1 MKKKYFINANII
13 DPHNSLNEMGG
24 LIIDENGKIEAIGKK
39 VNTNNIPTREKII
52 NLNGK
57 YIFPGLVDMR
67 VFVGEPG
74 YEYKE
79 NFRTLSEAALSG
91 GVTSVVTMPNT
102 NPVIDNVSIV
112 DFLRLRGKDKS
123 KINIF
128 PTAALT
134 IGTVGENM
142 TEFGLL
148 QSKGIIGFTDG
159 VKTIQN
165 PRIMNRIMNSA
176 SDLKSLIIQHA
187 EDAELSKDGMI
198 NDGII
203 ATKLGLQGIPISAEL
218 LIIERDLTLL
228 EYNNCRYHISQISS
242 ANSVDIIRER
252 KSKIDF
258 SCGVSINNL
267 SLNENDIGDFKTFLK
282 LSPPLRTETDRN
294 ALVQGLNDETI
305 EILVNQSLLQAEMGC
320 DVLAPSDMMDGRIG
334 KIRKALDKNKY
345 QSVQILSYAA
355 KYASSFY
362 GPFRDAVG
370 SKGALKGDKK
380 TYQMDYRNSDESL
393 REVALDIK
401 EGADMVMVK
410 PGMPYLDIIR
420 SIKDKFKLPVLAY
433 QVSGEYSLIENAIRK
448 KMINK
453 DAVYESLVAFKRAG
467 ANAIVS
473 YYADRLDKII

>member
-13 DPHNSLNEMGG
+13 DPHNSLNEIGG
-24 LIIDENGKIEAIGKK
+24 IIVGENGKIEAVGKK
-39 VNTNNIPTREKII
+39 VNTNNIPSREKVID
-52 NLNGK
+52 LNGK
-57 YIFPGLVDMR
+57 YIFPGIVDMR

-112 DFLRLRGKDKS
+112 DFLKRRGRDKS
-123 KINIF
+123 KINIY

-134 IGTVGENM
+134 VKAEGENM

-228 EYNNCRYHISQISS
+228 EYNSCRYHISQISS
-242 ANSVDIIRER
+242 ANSVDRIRER
-252 KSKIDF
+252 KNKVNF

-305 EILVNQSLLQAEMGC
+305 DVIVSDHKPEDEENKRLTFAQAETGASGIETLLSLSLELYHNGSVDLETIIKALTSKPAEILKINKGNLS
-320 DVLAPSDMMDGRIG
+320 IG
-334 KIRKALDKNKY
+334 NDADFCIVDINKPWVVRKEKLISKSKNTP
-345 QSVQILSYAA
+345 IE
-355 KYASSFY
+355 
-362 GPFRDAVG
+362 
-370 SKGALKGDKK
+370 DKK
-380 TYQMDYRNSDESL
+380 LQGKVISTFVNGEEL
-393 REVALDIK
+393 
-401 EGADMVMVK
+401 
-410 PGMPYLDIIR
+410 
-420 SIKDKFKLPVLAY
+420 FK
-433 QVSGEYSLIENAIRK
+433 SE
-448 KMINK
+448 
-453 DAVYESLVAFKRAG
+453 
-467 ANAIVS
+467 
-473 YYADRLDKII
+473 

>member
-13 DPHNSLNEMGG
+13 DPHNSLNEIGG
-24 LIIDENGKIEAIGKK
+24 IIIGENGKIEAVGKK
-39 VNTNNIPTREKII
+39 VNTNNIPSREKVID
-52 NLNGK
+52 LNGK
-57 YIFPGLVDMR
+57 YIFPGIVDMR

-102 NPVIDNVSIV
+102 NPIIDNVSIV
-112 DFLRLRGKDKS
+112 DFLKRRGRDKS
-123 KINIF
+123 KINIY

-134 IGTVGENM
+134 VKAEGENM

-203 ATKLGLQGIPISAEL
+203 ATKLGLEGIPISAEL

-228 EYNNCRYHISQISS
+228 EYNSCRYHISQISS

-252 KSKIDF
+252 RNKVNF

-305 EILVNQSLLQAEMGC
+305 DVIVSDHKPEDEENKRLTFAQAETGASGIETLLPLSLELYHNGSVELETIIKALTSKPAEILKINKGNLS
-320 DVLAPSDMMDGRIG
+320 IG
-334 KIRKALDKNKY
+334 NDADFCIVDINKPWVVRKEKLISKSKNTP
-345 QSVQILSYAA
+345 IE
-355 KYASSFY
+355 
-362 GPFRDAVG
+362 
-370 SKGALKGDKK
+370 DKK
-380 TYQMDYRNSDESL
+380 LQGKVISTFVNGEEL
-393 REVALDIK
+393 
-401 EGADMVMVK
+401 
-410 PGMPYLDIIR
+410 
-420 SIKDKFKLPVLAY
+420 FK
-433 QVSGEYSLIENAIRK
+433 SE
-448 KMINK
+448 
-453 DAVYESLVAFKRAG
+453 
-467 ANAIVS
+467 
-473 YYADRLDKII
+473 

>member
-13 DPHNSLNEMGG
+13 DPHNSLNEIGG
-24 LIIDENGKIEAIGKK
+24 IIIGENGKIEAVGKK
-39 VNTNNIPTREKII
+39 VNTNNIPSREKVID
-52 NLNGK
+52 LNGK
-57 YIFPGLVDMR
+57 YIFPGIVDMR

-112 DFLRLRGKDKS
+112 DFLKRRGRDKS
-123 KINIF
+123 KINIY

-134 IGTVGENM
+134 VKAEGENM

-228 EYNNCRYHISQISS
+228 EYNSCRYHISQISS

-252 KSKIDF
+252 KNKVNF

-305 EILVNQSLLQAEMGC
+305 DVIVSDHKPEDEENKRLTFAQAETGASGIETLLPLSLELYHNGSVDLETIIKALTSKPAEIL
-320 DVLAPSDMMDGRIG
+320 
-334 KIRKALDKNKY
+334 KINKGNLSPGNNADFCIVDINKPWVVRKEKLISKSKNTP
-345 QSVQILSYAA
+345 IE
-355 KYASSFY
+355 
-362 GPFRDAVG
+362 
-370 SKGALKGDKK
+370 DKK
-380 TYQMDYRNSDESL
+380 IQGKVISTFVNGEEL
-393 REVALDIK
+393 
-401 EGADMVMVK
+401 
-410 PGMPYLDIIR
+410 
-420 SIKDKFKLPVLAY
+420 FK
-433 QVSGEYSLIENAIRK
+433 SE
-448 KMINK
+448 
-453 DAVYESLVAFKRAG
+453 
-467 ANAIVS
+467 
-473 YYADRLDKII
+473 

>member
-13 DPHNSLNEMGG
+13 DPHNSLNEIGG
-24 LIIDENGKIEAIGKK
+24 IIIGENGKIEAVGKK
-39 VNTNNIPTREKII
+39 VNTNNIPSREKVID
-52 NLNGK
+52 LNGK
-57 YIFPGLVDMR
+57 YIFPGIVDMR

-112 DFLRLRGKDKS
+112 DFLKRRGRDKS
-123 KINIF
+123 KINIY

-134 IGTVGENM
+134 AKAEGENM

-228 EYNNCRYHISQISS
+228 EYNSCRYHISQISS

-252 KSKIDF
+252 KNKVNF

-305 EILVNQSLLQAEMGC
+305 DVIVSDHKPEDEENKRLTFAQAETGASGIETLLPLSLELYHNGSAELETIIKALTSKPAEILKINKGNLS
-320 DVLAPSDMMDGRIG
+320 IG
-334 KIRKALDKNKY
+334 NDADFCIVDINKPWVVRKEKLISKSKNTP
-345 QSVQILSYAA
+345 IE
-355 KYASSFY
+355 
-362 GPFRDAVG
+362 
-370 SKGALKGDKK
+370 DKK
-380 TYQMDYRNSDESL
+380 LQGKVISTFVNGEEL
-393 REVALDIK
+393 
-401 EGADMVMVK
+401 
-410 PGMPYLDIIR
+410 
-420 SIKDKFKLPVLAY
+420 FK
-433 QVSGEYSLIENAIRK
+433 SE
-448 KMINK
+448 
-453 DAVYESLVAFKRAG
+453 
-467 ANAIVS
+467 
-473 YYADRLDKII
+473 